1 MFIESRSPQRLRVI
15 SGALRGMTST
25 AFDLDLIFPI
35 RNVASADLMM
45 LKATCL
51 WNAGIIDDRQ
61 RKLVQQRAAGFS
73 AGKRNQ
79 SDLSCAVSS
88 SSYAAWQAEDAVTP
102 SFPS

>member
-1 MFIESRSPQRLRVI
+1 MFIESRLPQRLRVI

-51 WNAGIIDDRQ
+51 WNAGIIDVRQ
-61 RKLVQQRAAGFS
+61 RKLVQQRAARFLQGN
-73 AGKRNQ
+73 AIANGNPRTVEIPIQQ

-88 SSYAAWQAEDAVTP
+88 SAA
-102 SFPS
+102 